1 MTGVDQGCFSGD
13 SPAEASPGSDIRLRC
28 AAPTAIW
35 SFAMSFSLKGG
46 GVASP
51 VFGRP
56 SSGRPS
62 FVPFDMS
69 PGLHSGARGKMPV
82 NVDVHKR
89 VAVEVR
95 RGWNALDGTV
105 RIMLSARVHRLAAPD
120 GEGRRDGEGGPGVS
134 RDFRFSIRLANQ
146 QVVGSLAVEHS
157 LVCSLGLLDNHEQFI
172 ALDLPQSHDNPGKH
186 PGGIG
191 QMSIGGSDQ
200 DVLSGAQNHLNGL
213 RIVREGRRVRVPPPP
228 NLDLLEQR
236 ESLRHIVKGLGAPS

>member
-120 GEGRRDGEGGPGVS
+120 GEGRRDGEGGLGCRVIF
-134 RDFRFSIRLANQ
+134 DFRFVLQISRLSAHWRLNTASYAAWVFSITTSNSSRLIFRRAMITPGSIRAA
-146 QVVGSLAVEHS
+146 SA
-157 LVCSLGLLDNHEQFI
+157 
-172 ALDLPQSHDNPGKH
+172 K
-186 PGGIG
+186 
-191 QMSIGGSDQ
+191 
-200 DVLSGAQNHLNGL
+200 
-213 RIVREGRRVRVPPPP
+213 
-228 NLDLLEQR
+228 
-236 ESLRHIVKGLGAPS
+236 